1 MLSTASE
8 KKVFLV
14 DAMAVIYRAHFAFS
28 KNPRL
33 TSKGLDTGAILGF
46 TNTILELLQKEK
58 PTHFGVAFDT
68 AAPTFRHQAFENY
81 KAHRQKQP
89 EGITAAKPYIRRI
102 LEALKIP
109 ILALDGY
116 EADDLIGTLAKKAE
130 KEGYQVY
137 MVTIDKDYAQL
148 VSDNIFFYK
157 LPFAGKSSAEI
168 WGIKE
173 VCERWEIARPE
184 QVIDIL
190 GLRGDASDNIPG
202 IPNIGEKTAIKL
214 VKEFGSIEN
223 LIANVAQLKGKQ
235 QENVRDFA
243 EQGLLSKSLAT
254 IDVAVP
260 IDFEPEKLI
269 VEPFDRKALSEI
281 FDELEF
287 RTLKK
292 RLLGEDVSR
301 PTQVSIAAKSTKNV
315 SDTNLGGL
323 FSDPAPADFAE
334 TLHQADEVRDEA
346 VQSVK
351 LDIAT
356 RPHDYFLVE
365 NIAEIE
371 ALVSFLAVQKAFAFD
386 TETTSL
392 DVLEAEIVGISFSY
406 RQAEGFYIPLLE
418 NREAILALIK
428 PILENE
434 AIEKIGQNIKY
445 DYQILKKYGIEV
457 KGAFFDTMVAH
468 YLIEPDLR
476 HNMDYLSET
485 LLNYKPISI
494 ETLIGKKGKG
504 QGNLSDLSPTQI
516 FEYAAEDADITFCL
530 YQTLKAPLS
539 HYQKLFDQIEMPL
552 VKVLAKM
559 ELEGVRIDTEALE
572 MYSKTLEQELALLEE
587 NIFKAAGT
595 AFLINS
601 PKQLGEILF
610 EKLKLDGKA
619 KRTAKSKQYQTD
631 EKVLQK
637 LAQKHPIIP
646 YILEY
651 RELQKLKS
659 TYVDALPA
667 LISPRT
673 GRVHTSFNQAVAA
686 TGRLSSA
693 QPNLQNIPIRTE
705 RGREV
710 RKAFIPRNEH
720 YTLLSVDYSQIEL
733 RIMAV
738 FSQDQTMIDAFAAGR
753 DIHAATAAKIFQVPL
768 ENVTADMRRQA
779 KTANFGIIY
788 GISAFGLSER
798 LGIASKKAN
807 ELIEAYF
814 REFPSVKK
822 YIDQVIAKARQTEY
836 VETLFGRRRYLR
848 DINSRNYTLRG
859 MAERNA
865 INAPIQ
871 GSAADIIKLAMV
883 QIDSFLEKK
892 HYKTKLI
899 LQVHDELVF
908 DVPLEELAEVQP
920 QIISLMENVVQW
932 PVPLK
937 AEGGVGQNWLEAH

>member
-1 MLSTASE
+1 MLSTLRE

-33 TSKGLDTGAILGF
+33 TSKGLDTGAIMGF
-46 TNTILELLQKEK
+46 TNTILEILQKEK

-68 AAPTFRHQAFENY
+68 AAPTFRHQAFEEY

-130 KEGYQVY
+130 KEGYQTY

-157 LPFAGKSSAEI
+157 LPFAGKSSTEI

-173 VCERWEIARPE
+173 VCERWEIERPE

-190 GLRGDASDNIPG
+190 GLQGDASDNIPG

-214 VKEFGSIEN
+214 VKEFGSVEN

-243 EQGLLSKSLAT
+243 QQGLLSKALAT
-254 IDVAVP
+254 IDVEVP
-260 IDFEPEKLI
+260 IAFEPEKLI
-269 VEPFDRKALSEI
+269 VEPFDRQALSQI

-292 RLLGEDVSR
+292 RLLGEDSSESKNL
-301 PTQVSIAAKSTKNV
+301 PTQKSDSKAAA
-315 SDTNLGGL
+315 NLGGL
-323 FSDPAPADFAE
+323 FANPAAQTLDFAQ
-334 TLHQADEVRDEA
+334 TLHQVEDAQQENAAPKRD
-346 VQSVK
+346 
-351 LDIAT
+351 IRT
-356 RPHDYFLVE
+356 RPHDYFLVQTDT
-365 NIAEIE
+365 EID
-371 ALVSFLAVQKAFAFD
+371 ALVDFLGSQKVFAFD

-406 RQAEGFYIPLLE
+406 RQAEAFYVPLLE
-418 NREAILALIK
+418 NREATLNK
-428 PILENE
+428 FKSVLEDP

-445 DYQILKKYGIEV
+445 DYQILNKYGIEV

-485 LLNYKPISI
+485 LLHYRPISI

-504 QGNLSDLSPTQI
+504 QGNMGDLSPTKI

-530 YQTLKAPLS
+530 YQKLKEPLAN
-539 HYQKLFDQIEMPL
+539 YQKLFDQMEMPL

-559 ELEGVRIDTEALE
+559 ELEGVRIDTEALQE
-572 MYSKTLEQELALLEE
+572 YSKNLEQELVLLEE
-587 NIFKAAGT
+587 NIFKQAGT
-595 AFLINS
+595 SFLINS

-610 EKLKLDGKA
+610 EKLKLDEKA
-619 KRTAKSKQYQTD
+619 KRTAKTKQYQTD

-637 LAQKHPIIP
+637 LTEKHPIIP

-667 LISPRT
+667 LISPHT

-686 TGRLSSA
+686 TGRLSST
-693 QPNLQNIPIRTE
+693 QPNLQNIPIKTE

-710 RKAFIPRNEH
+710 RKAFIPRDEQH
-720 YTLLSVDYSQIEL
+720 CLLSVDYSQIEL

-738 FSQDQTMIDAFAAGR
+738 FSQDQTMIESFAAGR

-768 ENVTADMRRQA
+768 EQVTADMRRQA

-814 REFPSVKK
+814 REFPSIKK
-822 YIDQVIAKARQTEY
+822 YMDEIIAQARQTEY

-848 DINSRNYTLRG
+848 DINSRNYTMRG

-871 GSAADIIKLAMV
+871 GSAADIIKLAMIK
-883 QIDSFLEKK
+883 IDSFLEEKK
-892 HYKTKLI
+892 YKTKLI

-908 DVPLEELAEVQP
+908 DVPLQELDEVRP
-920 QIISLMENVVQW
+920 QIIALMEKVVEW
-932 PVPLK
+932 AVPLQ
-937 AEGGVGQNWLEAH
+937 AQAGVGKNWLEAH